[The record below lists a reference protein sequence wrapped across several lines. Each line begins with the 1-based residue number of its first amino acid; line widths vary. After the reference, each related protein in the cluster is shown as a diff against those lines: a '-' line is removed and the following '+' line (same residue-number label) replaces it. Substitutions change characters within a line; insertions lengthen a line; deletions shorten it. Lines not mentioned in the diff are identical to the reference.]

1 LNTIIK
7 ITVAIAILLIITSA
21 IISLSDM
28 DNEIK
33 SDGITENNTVKK
45 EPGFEAVF
53 VIVGLLAVVWLV
65 LWRKNG

>member
-1 LNTIIK
+1 
-7 ITVAIAILLIITSA
+7 
-21 IISLSDM
+21 M